1 MKLRILHIGEET
13 LRAPSEPVK
22 EINDDLRQLV
32 KDMFETM
39 YQANGVG
46 LAAPQVGRNLMLFI
60 VDTDGKS
67 PMVFINPRIM
77 KTSGKEVCEEGCLSI
92 PGFREDVQRA
102 KKVICRAT
110 DVDGQDYEVEAEGL
124 MSRAIQH
131 EFDHLEGVLFVD
143 RISKARRMQIRDVI
157 DRLNHG
163 DLSVI
168 EELEE
173 DEEPG
178 AEESGSDE
186 HHEKQA
192 GTAQPALS

>member
-67 PMVFINPRIM
+67 PMVFINPRIT

-143 RISKARRMQIRDVI
+143 RISKARKMQIRDVI

-173 DEEPG
+173 DEE
-178 AEESGSDE
+178 AEDEEAGSGE

-192 GTAQPALS
+192 GTSQPALS